1 MKETSFVYQG
11 KRGFFIEPMKG
22 VWYNHHVKFPIGDN
36 SGEHDVGIIESE
48 ILRTQGASSG
58 FGMVGG

>member
-1 MKETSFVYQG
+1 LSTRAKEV
-11 KRGFFIEPMKG
+11 FFIEPMKG
-22 VWYNHHVKFPIGDN
+22 VWYNHHVKIPIGGN

-48 ILRTQGASSG
+48 IFRTQGASSG